1 MLVYYTR
8 TAPLSSI
15 RKPCVLFIRFF
26 LPKREL
32 NMLHKHWHAFFCCL
46 YCILSRLSCRI
57 CVMAKTWAI
66 PLCILHAAATTQR
79 TNTTKKKRRTSSKNC
94 GRIFFDAFKYKTI
107 FAFRIY
113 RWLSF
118 IQHSYAPCLG
128 WQHSVHKASMWR
140 DKSSG
145 KGEKINEETFQFPQK
160 YPFFLCSFIHSSAR
174 HIASLP

>member
-1 MLVYYTR
+1 MC
-8 TAPLSSI
+8 PIHS
-15 RKPCVLFIRFF
+15 F
-26 LPKREL
+26 LPAQTRIEYAPQAL
-32 NMLHKHWHAFFCCL
+32 TCFLL
-46 YCILSRLSCRI
+46 LS
-57 CVMAKTWAI
+57 
-66 PLCILHAAATTQR
+66 ILHSIETFVSNMCDGQNMSNPLMHSACSSYHTTDEH
-79 TNTTKKKRRTSSKNC
+79 KKKRRTSSKNC

-107 FAFRIY
+107 FAIRIY